1 MTISLSCFSKNKT
14 TNDTLLVNFLGNHYE
29 LTIEKNKIKNALLQ
43 LNETKNINLALP
55 ITYLQ
60 PAINKINT
68 LQKELKL
75 ADWLVYQLIRR
86 IAEQINSKYENYS
99 QYTLTKF
106 ALLSAIG
113 FEPLIYTSN
122 QKILLYVKSS
132 DTIYNLPN
140 KIINGIQ
147 YICLNY
153 HDYQFQINFQT
164 EKFYRRFEELKQKGK
179 DFNYQIAYLASFQ
192 RESYTEKTITFQY
205 KKKKESYNILI
216 NTEMQDY
223 FTNYPVTEYRYQFNI
238 PFSEI
243 TYNTLIPQLKSRI
256 KNLTINEGI
265 EYIMLFVRDGF
276 EFETDTK
283 LFGREKRLSAEE
295 TLISSSSDCEDR
307 SALFFSL
314 VKEIYDLPMAILSYP
329 EHVNVAVH
337 LPKPKGLG
345 ININSKVFTICEP
358 TPQKEKH
365 GIGWMSKQQRKM
377 PYEIAY
383 LYQKQ

>member
-1 MTISLSCFSKNKT
+1 VSKYLLIVSFLCIIVSLSCFSRNKT
-14 TNDTLLVNFLGNHYE
+14 TADTLFINFLGSHYE

-43 LNETKNINLALP
+43 FYETENTTLDLP
-55 ITYLQ
+55 LTYFE
-60 PAINKINT
+60 PVIKRINT

-75 ADWLVYQLIRR
+75 ADWLVYQLVRR
-86 IAEQINSKYENYS
+86 IAEQINSKYADYS
-99 QYTLTKF
+99 QYTLTKY

-122 QKILLYVKSS
+122 QKILLYVKST

-140 KIINGIQ
+140 KIVNGSQ

-153 HDYQFQINFQT
+153 HDYQYQINFQT
-164 EKFYRRFEELKQKGK
+164 EKFIRRFDHLNQKGK
-179 DFNYQIAYLASFQ
+179 DFNYKIDYLASFQ
-192 RESYTEKTITFQY
+192 RESYFEKTITFQF
-205 KKKKESYNILI
+205 KQKKENYKVLV

-256 KNLTINEGI
+256 KNLTVNKGI

-295 TLISSSSDCEDR
+295 TLTSSSSDCEDR

-314 VKEIYDLPMAILSYP
+314 LSNYL
-329 EHVNVAVH
+329 N
-337 LPKPKGLG
+337 
-345 ININSKVFTICEP
+345 
-358 TPQKEKH
+358 QKD
-365 GIGWMSKQQRKM
+365 
-377 PYEIAY
+377 
-383 LYQKQ
+383 